1 MNKTSKDVLQKK
13 ELFFFFWHKI
23 PQKPNKEKTKYK
35 DTLIKT
41 HSCIHKNTR
50 GRKTKENII

>member
-1 MNKTSKDVLQKK
+1 MFLQKK
-13 ELFFFFWHKI
+13 RVFWGFFWHKI

-41 HSCIHKNTR
+41 HSCIHKNIG